1 MPVGREVGVL
11 DRDGELGNRE
21 GRLSVRERSWSWFA
35 SRVWERVC
43 GPRDWKRVRK
53 DVAMLDADAEVL
65 VRRAGR
71 LENARVSCGGR
82 DCGRRRGRVEWRA
95 KEGRD
100 IVV

>member
-1 MPVGREVGVL
+1 MR
-11 DRDGELGNRE
+11 
-21 GRLSVRERSWSWFA
+21 A
-35 SRVWERVC
+35 C

-53 DVAMLDADAEVL
+53 VVAMVDADAE

-82 DCGRRRGRVEWRA
+82 DCGRRRERVEWRA
-95 KEGRD
+95 REGRD